1 MQGEDEAVS
10 PVIATVLLLAI
21 TVMLSSMV
29 FVLMSSSLSTVEK
42 QPPNAKVSVR
52 ALSNGF
58 HVVKIT
64 QLDQQLDPSKIEWSL
79 QSPTQNQSLRGLT
92 NDGDVYGKIGTNI
105 SFHDRDAGWSVSTGD
120 YFVINCEKLGCDDGT
135 WKFRLIDRGS
145 NNVMTDVALPA
156 LYD

>member
-64 QLDQQLDPSKIEWSL
+64 QLDQQLDLKNRMV
-79 QSPTQNQSLRGLT
+79 T
-92 NDGDVYGKIGTNI
+92 
-105 SFHDRDAGWSVSTGD
+105 SVS
-120 YFVINCEKLGCDDGT
+120 YSKSILE
-135 WKFRLIDRGS
+135 RS
-145 NNVMTDVALPA
+145 N
-156 LYD
+156 